1 MISITPAASKA
12 IVDTLTAE
20 DRDPSNTYLRVGV
33 QGGGCSGL
41 SYKLEFDDGLR
52 EGDEVFRGEGEARI
66 VVDGK
71 SMLFLHGMTLDHTTG
86 LNGKGFEFSNPNA
99 TGTCGCGQSFKV

>member
-1 MISITPAASKA
+1 MIKITDEARDA
-12 IVDTLTAE
+12 ILEAMHAE
-20 DRDPSNTYLRVGV
+20 SMDPSAGYLRVGV

-41 SYKLEFDDGLR
+41 SYQMKFETGLR
-52 EGDEVFRGEGEARI
+52 DGDEVFRAGDARV

-71 SMLFLHGMTLDHTTG
+71 SMLFVHGLTLHHTKG
-86 LNGKGFEFSNPNA
+86 LNGKGFEFQNPNA